1 MLIHLLS
8 YPVLIVEIVDAVKES
23 RLLLL
28 ACLLACLLRVRA
40 IQVKRFSLLI
50 SDWVCT

>member
-1 MLIHLLS
+1 MLIHLLT
-8 YPVLIVEIVDAVKES
+8 YPVLVVEIVDAVKES

-28 ACLLACLLRVRA
+28 ACLLRVWA

-50 SDWVCT
+50 SDWVST